1 MKKLFSVLMVALL
14 VGTMASCNG
23 NKAGDDSK
31 SSKINDSIAM
41 QMGQL
46 IGSQLKMMQEQPGAD
61 EFDQAQ
67 ILKGIETILKSDTT
81 KRTRSYNQGLAIG
94 MQILAGLEQTEQQSG
109 SIDRKKFLSELKKAL
124 NSKDSVDMMKL
135 QQMQGNMMGLMQRAA
150 QAKGAD
156 NDKKGQQYIA
166 EQMKKDKSF
175 KKLPSGLVYKI
186 VKQGKGENFNDSAT
200 VDVLYEGKHIDG
212 KVFDSKKDSP
222 VPFNLKQVVPGFRE
236 LITNLKPG
244 AQAIAIIPGA
254 LAYGEQGNP
263 QGGIGPNETLV
274 FEVTTKGVHVQDPN
288 QMPGMPAGMRKAPAP
303 KPAPAKKK

>member
-1 MKKLFSVLMVALL
+1 MKKFFSVLMVALL

-109 SIDRKKFLSELKKAL
+109 SATDAGQH
-124 NSKDSVDMMKL
+124 DGVDAT
-135 QQMQGNMMGLMQRAA
+135 RR
-150 QAKGAD
+150 
-156 NDKKGQQYIA
+156 
-166 EQMKKDKSF
+166 
-175 KKLPSGLVYKI
+175 SG
-186 VKQGKGENFNDSAT
+186 
-200 VDVLYEGKHIDG
+200 
-212 KVFDSKKDSP
+212 
-222 VPFNLKQVVPGFRE
+222 
-236 LITNLKPG
+236 
-244 AQAIAIIPGA
+244 
-254 LAYGEQGNP
+254 
-263 QGGIGPNETLV
+263 
-274 FEVTTKGVHVQDPN
+274 
-288 QMPGMPAGMRKAPAP
+288 
-303 KPAPAKKK
+303 

>member
-46 IGSQLKMMQEQPGAD
+46 IGSQLKMMQEQPRAD

-186 VKQGKGENFNDSAT
+186 VKQGQGENFNDSAT

-274 FEVTTKGVHVQDPN
+274 FEVTTQGVHVQDPN

>member
-1 MKKLFSVLMVALL
+1 MKKFFSVLMVALL

-166 EQMKKDKSF
+166 EQMKKDKSL
-175 KKLPSGLVYKI
+175 KRLST
-186 VKQGKGENFNDSAT
+186 FNDSAT

-274 FEVTTKGVHVQDPN
+274 FEVTTQGVHVQDPN